1 VVDVSLTPI
10 LLLAAVIIVLV
21 VVMNLVRRGR

>member
-21 VVMNLVRRGR
+21 VVMNLARRGR